1 MVKAVYSSSS
11 NKKIDI
17 QNKTDKIQTELTPAL
32 DMNSPKIELSKLSV
46 IKEEPKKIEGNRSSR
61 VI

>member
-46 IKEEPKKIEGNRSSR
+46 IKEEQKKIEGNRSSR